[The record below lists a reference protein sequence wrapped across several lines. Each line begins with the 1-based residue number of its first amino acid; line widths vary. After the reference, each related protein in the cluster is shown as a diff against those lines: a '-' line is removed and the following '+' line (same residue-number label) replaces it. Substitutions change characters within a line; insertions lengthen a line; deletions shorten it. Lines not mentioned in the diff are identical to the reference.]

1 MKHPACTPQVIPGPE
16 PITTLNAALDD
27 LEHAADSSKYLHL
40 SPAKATALNEHI
52 YWMGNKLEHSRNKAT
67 IYINAYYEL
76 QRRVKQLV
84 EDLEA

>member
-1 MKHPACTPQVIPGPE
+1 MKHQ
-16 PITTLNAALDD
+16 
-27 LEHAADSSKYLHL
+27 
-40 SPAKATALNEHI
+40 
-52 YWMGNKLEHSRNKAT
+52 RNKAT